1 MKRQMIWMIAMSAV
15 IFCMASGQAAHA
27 QDNET
32 SQGNLTGQVT
42 MRYDIFSVNNDTGRF
57 REDNWRTEQSTGGL
71 DWLHVETKEP
81 DEKGRKWYFDG
92 RALYDYDYVL
102 KLLMEKEGEYYLRL
116 DFEGRR
122 RYYDGSNE
130 FWDTSLFGLAK
141 SFAEVPDGGFFVDR
155 RDYNIEFGLTPAKD
169 WELIF
174 GWHRQVKDGKEV
186 LLFGGEA
193 EGGALPNFRGIPS
206 IQNMRGITDTFYG
219 EVAKTFA
226 DKYNFRFRQEFEQY
240 HDDQL
245 TKFAR
250 FDPDITS
257 YETFDDDP
265 GYTNWRSMLMFD
277 SFLDEETYVTANYM
291 YDYLNNDSTRNVILP
306 FGGPPELFTNNRVG
320 NSRRTNVGAVGYQKI
335 NLLPNL
341 HFTGSVRAENS
352 LSRSKSSGLEFG
364 SMFQARSEERDVRI
378 AENIRLIYDGIERT
392 ILSFDADIEQRKV
405 DLDENNNGQRWKA
418 DIDHMDQ
425 SYEIKV
431 VHRFNR
437 SVKTTFAY
445 RHDDR
450 LRSYRNL
457 VDDTPTGSPGFI
469 GTYRIK
475 GDEVLLKTDWRVN
488 NTTDATVMF
497 EFIQESIDTHVG
509 SKTQN
514 LEIYRG
520 SGSISTAAASNL
532 FVVGTF
538 MLENYR
544 LDTPAVGD
552 ATLGNIAAG
561 SRPFD
566 FRGNSFSILLDGQY
580 AFNSKTSCVFGYRHT
595 EGLATV
601 DFGGDYAYDT
611 VAVTLKHKLADN
623 QYISAGYQLLN
634 FNNHDGGS
642 FDDYTVN
649 GALFT
654 YTFTF

>member
-1 MKRQMIWMIAMSAV
+1 MKRQMIRMITVWAVALHAASAR
-15 IFCMASGQAAHA
+15 AAATQDDQAQPH
-27 QDNET
+27 
-32 SQGNLTGQVT
+32 NLTGRVT

-71 DWLHVETKEP
+71 DWLSAETREP
-81 DEKGRKWYFDG
+81 DEKGRKWYLQG

-102 KLLMEKEGEYYLRL
+102 KLLMEKEGEYYLKL
-116 DFEGRR
+116 DFQGHR

-130 FWDTSLFGLAK
+130 FWDTSLYGLDK
-141 SFAEVPDGGFFVDR
+141 GFAEASDGGYFVDR
-155 RDYNIEFGLTPAKD
+155 RDYNIEFGIAPAED

-193 EGGALPNFRGIPS
+193 DDGAMPDFRGIPS
-206 IQNMRGITDTFYG
+206 IRNMRGITDTFYG
-219 EVAKTFA
+219 EIAKTFA

-245 TKFAR
+245 TRFAR

-265 GYTNWRSMLMFD
+265 GYTNWRSMFMFD

-291 YDYLNNDSTRNVILP
+291 YDYLNNDGTRDVILP
-306 FGGPPELFTNNRVG
+306 FSGPPELFTDNRVG
-320 NSRRTNVGAVGYQKI
+320 NSRRTNVVAAGYQKT

-341 HFTGSVRAENS
+341 HFTGSLRAENS

-364 SMFQARSEERDVRI
+364 SMFEAWSRQRDVRV
-378 AENIRLIYDGIERT
+378 AENVRLIYDGIERT
-392 ILSFDADIEQRKV
+392 ILSFDADLEQREL
-405 DLDENNNGQRWKA
+405 DWDENNDGERWKA
-418 DIDHMDQ
+418 DIDHIDQ
-425 SYEIKV
+425 SYELKA
-431 VHRFNR
+431 VHRCNR

-445 RHDDR
+445 RHNDQ

-457 VDDTPTGSPGFI
+457 VDDTPMGSPGFI
-469 GTYRIK
+469 GTYRVK
-475 GDEVLLKTDWRVN
+475 GNEVLLKTDCRLN

-497 EFIQESIDTHVG
+497 EFIQESIDTHAG
-509 SKTQN
+509 GKTQN

-520 SGSISTAAASNL
+520 SGSLSTTPISNL
-532 FVVGTF
+532 FIVGTF

-552 ATLGNIAAG
+552 ATFGNIAPG
-561 SRPFD
+561 SQPFD

-580 AFNSKTSCVFGYRHT
+580 AFNSKTSCVFSYRHT

-601 DFGGDYAYDT
+601 DFGGDYAYDR
-611 VAVTLKHKLADN
+611 VALMLKHKLADN
-623 QYISAGYQLLN
+623 QSVSAGYQLLN

-642 FDDYTVN
+642 FDDYTAN